1 MYILISAEFAVFFLP
16 LQLSL
21 LFWLFFLFSAGK
33 FFDVESDFFFF
44 FLSSNFL
51 TFFFKFGAVYGDKN
65 RAFFAYL
72 WHGTEPALLCA
83 FSVSFFF
90 VSPSFRH
97 RGCPPP
103 LTVHVR
109 LARHRPPPAF
119 SQEAEAGDFLVLN
132 AGAQNFSRSE
142 SYPAAG

>member
-1 MYILISAEFAVFFLP
+1 MVTKIVLFLHIYGMEP
-16 LQLSL
+16 NLRC
-21 LFWLFFLFSAGK
+21 FVPFLC
-33 FFDVESDFFFF
+33 
-44 FLSSNFL
+44 
-51 TFFFKFGAVYGDKN
+51 
-65 RAFFAYL
+65 
-72 WHGTEPALLCA
+72 H
-83 FSVSFFF
+83 FFF

>member
-103 LTVHVR
+103 SDCACALGK
-109 LARHRPPPAF
+109 APPASGF
-119 SQEAEAGDFLVLN
+119 FPGGRGRGLP
-132 AGAQNFSRSE
+132 G
-142 SYPAAG
+142 P